1 MSRRLALEALKVT
14 EGNIRSQWACSGH
27 EVYKPFQ
34 TWLAVVREA
43 IDALE
48 ATERPRRYPVRYGPE
63 LLRVTKKQRR

>member
-14 EGNIRSQWACSGH
+14 EANIRSQWACSGH

-48 ATERPRRYPVRYGPE
+48 ASQRPRRYPVRYGPQMVQAAK
-63 LLRVTKKQRR
+63 RQKR